1 MTIFVYSSL
10 MCSTVY
16 LQKLILITWSSTFL
30 NFFSIA
36 ILIIHTC
43 KPKRYKEQVLL
54 HIFRTWE
61 KGKSKLKQYEI
72 EVK

>member
-43 KPKRYKEQVLL
+43 KRKRYKEQVLL
-54 HIFRTWE
+54 HISRTWE
-61 KGKSKLKQYEI
+61 KGKNKLKQYEI